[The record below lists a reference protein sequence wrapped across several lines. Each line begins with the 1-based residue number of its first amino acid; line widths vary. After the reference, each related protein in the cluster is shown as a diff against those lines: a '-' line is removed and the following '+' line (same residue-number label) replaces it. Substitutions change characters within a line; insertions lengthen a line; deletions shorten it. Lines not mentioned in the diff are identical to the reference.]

1 MALSYHRAARSFL
14 FIQILAGNI
23 ILRHLRFFL
32 TIFFSGFPFFP
43 ADPVGFMSFLLALF
57 RGQRAACVPVGLFA
71 PHTLGVLLMVA
82 CFSWVVDSLT
92 PFLLPQYEDIISRWM
107 SPLRNGELLFQRA
120 NFTSVRCTR
129 R

>member
-1 MALSYHRAARSFL
+1 VYRSVFL
-14 FIQILAGNI
+14 P
-23 ILRHLRFFL
+23 R
-32 TIFFSGFPFFP
+32 
-43 ADPVGFMSFLLALF
+43 
-57 RGQRAACVPVGLFA
+57 
-71 PHTLGVLLMVA
+71 TLGVMLMVA